1 MSERSEEA
9 RRRFTLELS
18 VARIEHIDALKREW
32 GLRNRGA
39 VLERLLDTIFATD
52 DDDEAAAAAETPASA
67 LALAVGQAA
76 ATQVE
81 LPLEEEDDDLD
92 DEAALVLLG
101 KGTIERA
108 EDVVDPPRPSSPG
121 GSATARQSGGIDLPG
136 FVRRRSDQL
145 RRSLQR
151 PPSSAPAAGGSA
163 ALPRIPADLVEAALD
178 AADDHWLQLYG
189 KPANE
194 TVLEAAMSWL
204 ARDIWPQ
211 SDQSEGRPFTWTAAM
226 RVMAEW
232 AADWGE
238 PQPSFARV
246 MVTAGILEDPYSAST
261 LTVRIPTLTRR
272 FVHRFRRRRSGT
284 SFQTLEHTMTL
295 HGALRLLGLPTDPG
309 ERLTLRQIRD
319 AYRELALTH
328 HPDSGGSLESMR
340 RINEAYQLLKEL
352 YRRRSES

>member
-1 MSERSEEA
+1 MSERSDEA

-52 DDDEAAAAAETPASA
+52 DEDEEEETSQDSPASA
-67 LALAVGQAA
+67 LAVSGGQASA
-76 ATQVE
+76 SQGE
-81 LPLEEEDDDLD
+81 LPLEEEDLD
-92 DEAALVLLG
+92 DQAALVLLG
-101 KGTIERA
+101 KGTIERVE
-108 EDVVDPPRPSSPG
+108 EDLDPRRPSTPAAG
-121 GSATARQSGGIDLPG
+121 AAGRQPGGIDLPG

-145 RRSLQR
+145 RRSLHR
-151 PPSSAPAAGGSA
+151 APSPAPATGEA
-163 ALPRIPADLVEAALD
+163 ALPRIPAELVEVALA
-178 AADDHWLQLYG
+178 AADEHWMQLYG

-194 TVLEAAMSWL
+194 TVLEASMSWL

-226 RVMAEW
+226 RVMEEW
-232 AADWGE
+232 VMGWGE
-238 PQPSFARV
+238 PPPSFARV
-246 MVTAGILEDPYSAST
+246 MVTAGVLEDPYSAST

-272 FVHRFRRRRSGT
+272 FVQRFRRRRSGT

-319 AYRELALTH
+319 AYRDLALTH

-352 YRRRSES
+352 YRRRNGP

>member
-1 MSERSEEA
+1 VSDRSDEA

-39 VLERLLDTIFATD
+39 VLERLLDTIFATEE
-52 DDDEAAAAAETPASA
+52 DEDEEEVSHDPPASA
-67 LALAVGQAA
+67 LAVTGGQAA
-76 ATQVE
+76 STQVE
-81 LPLEEEDDDLD
+81 LPLEEEDLD

-101 KGTIERA
+101 KGTIERL
-108 EDVVDPPRPSSPG
+108 EEGLDPPDPSPS
-121 GSATARQSGGIDLPG
+121 GSAPAARQAGGIDLPG

-145 RRSLQR
+145 RRSLHR
-151 PPSSAPAAGGSA
+151 APSPAPVSGGA
-163 ALPRIPADLVEAALD
+163 ALPRIPADLVEVALA

-194 TVLEAAMSWL
+194 TVLEASMSWL

-226 RVMAEW
+226 RVMEEW
-232 AADWGE
+232 VAGWGE

-319 AYRELALTH
+319 AYRDLALTH

-352 YRRRSES
+352 YRRRNEA

>member
-1 MSERSEEA
+1 MSDSSAEA

-18 VARIEHIDALKREW
+18 VARIDHIDALKREW

-39 VLERLLDTIFATD
+39 VLERLLDTIFAP
-52 DDDEAAAAAETPASA
+52 DEEDEGDADESSEDPMASA
-67 LALAVGQAA
+67 LAVAGGQERS
-76 ATQVE
+76 TQGE
-81 LPLEEEDDDLD
+81 LPLEEDLD
-92 DEAALVLLG
+92 DQAALVLLG
-101 KGTIERA
+101 KGSIERL
-108 EDVVDPPRPSSPG
+108 EDPVDPPRRPPPG
-121 GSATARQSGGIDLPG
+121 AGGGGRQPGGIDLPG

-145 RRSLQR
+145 RRSLHR
-151 PPSSAPAAGGSA
+151 SPVPTPAAGAA
-163 ALPRIPADLVEAALD
+163 ALPRIPAELVEEALAA
-178 AADDHWLQLYG
+178 AEEHWLQLYG
-189 KPANE
+189 NPAND
-194 TVLEAAMSWL
+194 TVLEASMSWL

-232 AADWGE
+232 VENWGE
-238 PQPSFARV
+238 PQPSFAAV
-246 MVTAGILEDPYSAST
+246 MVTAGVLEDPYSAST

-340 RINEAYQLLKEL
+340 RVNEAYQLLKEL
-352 YRRRSES
+352 YRRRDGR

>member
-1 MSERSEEA
+1 MSDSAAEA

-39 VLERLLDTIFATD
+39 VLERLLDTIFEPDEED
-52 DDDEAAAAAETPASA
+52 DGDGDQPPQNPVAP
-67 LALAVGQAA
+67 ALAVHGGAER

-81 LPLEEEDDDLD
+81 LPLEEDLD
-92 DEAALVLLG
+92 DQAALVLLG
-101 KGTIERA
+101 TGSIERL
-108 EDVVDPPRPSSPG
+108 EDPFDPPRRPRPGSG
-121 GSATARQSGGIDLPG
+121 GSGRQAGGIDLPG

-151 PPSSAPAAGGSA
+151 TPMPPPGSGSA
-163 ALPRIPADLVEAALD
+163 ALPRIPADLVEAALA
-178 AADDHWLQLYG
+178 AADEHWLELYG
-189 KPANE
+189 KPASD
-194 TVLEAAMSWL
+194 TVLEASMSWL

-232 AADWGE
+232 VEGWEE
-238 PQPSFARV
+238 PQPSFAAV
-246 MVTAGILEDPYSAST
+246 MVTAGVLEDPYSAST
-261 LTVRIPTLTRR
+261 LTLRIPTLTRR

-340 RINEAYQLLKEL
+340 RVNEAYQLLKEL
-352 YRRRSES
+352 YRRRDGG